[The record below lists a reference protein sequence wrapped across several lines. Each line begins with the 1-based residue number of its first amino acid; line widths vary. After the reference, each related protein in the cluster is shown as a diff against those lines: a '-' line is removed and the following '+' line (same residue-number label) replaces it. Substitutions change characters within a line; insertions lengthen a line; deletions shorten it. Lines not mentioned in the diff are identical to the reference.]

1 MNQPSLMDQWDL
13 VRQRERGDAEVDPA
27 SEAMFDAITPGT
39 GFFDTL
45 AAKVLAGGTGM
56 AILGRLPTKAELKTK
71 GKLQE
76 LFQNYGKRD
85 IDSVMAEGQHYKQEY
100 LPFDQ
105 RRDSTQWTTTV
116 AKTPQDAQPDPH
128 LAATEAASALSA
140 ENDLLSFLRGK
151 KRFNPRELEEMP
163 ASVLDNMQGKQRKQV
178 MKTMFNDYRDAGLPA
193 GIDEITGRVVLG
205 DQQNPM
211 WNIYGNK
218 YRTEPDGYQLRRML
232 DDYKIKDTIELAK
245 QSDAKRMIPTDP
257 EPYTGRNESIR
268 RLTDMSNNIKEK
280 GLGYDPLP
288 NRQGPIQNVFDNGN
302 TNIEPMTKDSNVI
315 SFMDYLKRKGK

>member
-13 VRQRERGDAEVDPA
+13 VRQRERGDAEVDLA
-27 SEAMFDAITPGT
+27 SEAVFDAITPGG

-45 AAKVLAGGTGM
+45 AAKALAGGTGM

-71 GKLQE
+71 GKLQD
-76 LFQNYGKRD
+76 LYRNQGKRD
-85 IDSVMAEGQHYKQEY
+85 IDALMAEGEHYKLSFSSSPHDYRNNPSWYE
-100 LPFDQ
+100 
-105 RRDSTQWTTTV
+105 TV
-116 AKTPQDAQPDPH
+116 AKSPTDSQPDPH

-151 KRFNPRELEEMP
+151 KRLNPRELEEMP
-163 ASVLDNMQGKQRKQV
+163 ASVLDNMRGKQRKQV

-218 YRTEPDGYQLRRML
+218 NRTEPDGYQLRRML

-245 QSDAKRMIPTDP
+245 QSDAKRMMAKQPIP
-257 EPYTGRNESIR
+257 E
-268 RLTDMSNNIKEK
+268 
-280 GLGYDPLP
+280 
-288 NRQGPIQNVFDNGN
+288 
-302 TNIEPMTKDSNVI
+302 DSNVI